1 MQRQGQDAHGG
12 RPRHAPIARG
22 IAIAKTTRQQPG
34 PAGSE
39 SLREL
44 KLICLG
50 NLLASTEERVY
61 FKDLMSRFL
70 FVSEAWIEAVA
81 PGRTAS
87 ELTGKTDFDVF
98 TKEHAASA
106 FADEQEIIR
115 TGEPI
120 VGQVERETFAGRPDT
135 WVSTTKVP
143 LRDDHG
149 EIIGTFGISRDIT
162 AQIRAESALARQ
174 AGELGA
180 QNERLRELDR
190 LKDEFVALVSHEL
203 RTPLTSII
211 GYIQLLRDERASGL
225 DTDHF
230 AEVIE
235 RNAERLLRLV
245 GDLLFLSKMQTGQL
259 ALELRETDLA
269 SLAGQ
274 AVEEARPEA
283 ERKHIGLVLSA
294 AQVPCSAV
302 DPTRIAQLL
311 GNLITNAVK
320 FTPEGGKV
328 EVRLAA
334 DDGEAVL
341 SVTDTGIGIPAAD
354 RERVF
359 ERFYRTEAATRRVIP
374 GSGLGLTIS
383 RAIVDAH
390 RGTITVRSDGK
401 SGSTFT
407 VRLPLALGS
416 SAWWCTHSASSAEQ
430 CGHDAAGPGARLGG
444 QRAVGRPEA
453 GAAGAV
459 GVAAAGGPGEARDR
473 DPDAETGR
481 DPAGPILLQGALA
494 RGHHGPGH
502 VRVDAEG
509 SGVHLVLGD
518 ADVLADGQAEPPAV
532 HLQHGGLVAWGEPPG
547 LGPGEPQ
554 LAVGHADPGPVHSQ
568 HRDVRAPGLA
578 GDRRA
583 RQSDRPG
590 LRARLGERAQPR
602 IGGRQGRR
610 AQLVPGQRELGEDHH
625 PGRRGAHRG
634 RVRHRVPGHVVRHA
648 QRLSDRDAKRF
659 PHGNPQLRR
668 GRPTD
673 PPA

>member
-1 MQRQGQDAHGG
+1 VILAAAGPPGLTALPFSPSELRKYQNAGARSRRAAKRVRRRGQDAHGG
-12 RPRHAPIARG
+12 RPRNAPIARG
-22 IAIAKTTRQQPG
+22 IAIAKTTPHQPG
-34 PAGSE
+34 QAGSG

-44 KLICLG
+44 RLICLG

-70 FVSEAWIEAVA
+70 FVSEGWIEAVA
-81 PGRTAS
+81 PGRTAG
-87 ELTGKTDFDVF
+87 ELAGKTDFDVF
-98 TKEHAASA
+98 TEEHAAAA

-115 TGEPI
+115 TGQPI
-120 VGQVERETFAGRPDT
+120 VGQVERETFSGRPDT

-143 LRDDHG
+143 LRDDDG

-162 AQIRAESALARQ
+162 AQIRAESALAWQ
-174 AGELGA
+174 AGKLGA

-245 GDLLFLSKMQTGQL
+245 GDLLFLSKMQSGQL

-283 ERKHIGLVLSA
+283 ERKHIDLILTA
-294 AQVPCSAV
+294 APVPGSV

-320 FTPEGGKV
+320 FTPEGGTV
-328 EVRLAA
+328 EVRLGTE
-334 DDGEAVL
+334 DGQAVL
-341 SVTDTGIGIPAAD
+341 SVADTGIGIPAAD

-390 RGTITVRSDGK
+390 GGTIMVRSDGK
-401 SGSTFT
+401 HGSTFT
-407 VRLPLALGS
+407 VRLPLALGG
-416 SAWWCTHSASSAEQ
+416 SAPWCPHRWCGLAS
-430 CGHDAAGPGARLGG
+430 G
-444 QRAVGRPEA
+444 Q
-453 GAAGAV
+453 
-459 GVAAAGGPGEARDR
+459 
-473 DPDAETGR
+473 
-481 DPAGPILLQGALA
+481 
-494 RGHHGPGH
+494 
-502 VRVDAEG
+502 
-509 SGVHLVLGD
+509 
-518 ADVLADGQAEPPAV
+518 PPAARIAISCYP
-532 HLQHGGLVAWGEPPG
+532 VAICGSA
-547 LGPGEPQ
+547 LGP
-554 LAVGHADPGPVHSQ
+554 
-568 HRDVRAPGLA
+568 
-578 GDRRA
+578 
-583 RQSDRPG
+583 
-590 LRARLGERAQPR
+590 
-602 IGGRQGRR
+602 
-610 AQLVPGQRELGEDHH
+610 
-625 PGRRGAHRG
+625 
-634 RVRHRVPGHVVRHA
+634 
-648 QRLSDRDAKRF
+648 RDA
-659 PHGNPQLRR
+659 RR
-668 GRPTD
+668 
-673 PPA
+673 

>member
-1 MQRQGQDAHGG
+1 MPQNGPEAGRTRRRS

-22 IAIAKTTRQQPG
+22 IAIAKTKPQPPG
-34 PAGSE
+34 QAGGE

-44 KLICLG
+44 KLTCLS

-70 FVSEAWIEAVA
+70 FVSEGWIEAVA
-81 PGRTAS
+81 PGRTAA

-98 TKEHAASA
+98 TEEHAASA

-120 VGQVERETFAGRPDT
+120 VGQVERETFSGRADT

-162 AQIRAESALARQ
+162 AQIRAESALALQ
-174 AGELGA
+174 AGQLGA
-180 QNERLRELDR
+180 QNDRLRELDR

-211 GYIQLLRDERASGL
+211 GYVQLLRDERASGL

-245 GDLLFLSKMQTGQL
+245 GDLLFLSQMQSGQL

-269 SLAGQ
+269 GLAGQ
-274 AVEEARPEA
+274 AVEDGRPEA
-283 ERKHIGLVLSA
+283 ERKHIDLVLSA
-294 AQVPCSAV
+294 APVPRSAV

-328 EVRLAA
+328 EVRLAT

-341 SVTDTGIGIPAAD
+341 SVADTGIGIPAAD

-401 SGSTFT
+401 HGSTFT

-416 SAWWCTHSASSAEQ
+416 ARGCTHSASSAVRVTQTRSGRDRGSHRVTGVVEAVGEVETQ
-430 CGHDAAGPGARLGG
+430 RGHDHQG
-444 QRAVGRPEA
+444 QQRI
-453 GAAGAV
+453 
-459 GVAAAGGPGEARDR
+459 VAH
-473 DPDAETGR
+473 
-481 DPAGPILLQGALA
+481 
-494 RGHHGPGH
+494 GH
-502 VRVDAEG
+502 
-509 SGVHLVLGD
+509 SVLGPD
-518 ADVLADGQAEPPAV
+518 LRV
-532 HLQHGGLVAWGEPPG
+532 
-547 LGPGEPQ
+547 
-554 LAVGHADPGPVHSQ
+554 
-568 HRDVRAPGLA
+568 
-578 GDRRA
+578 
-583 RQSDRPG
+583 DRPG
-590 LRARLGERAQPR
+590 
-602 IGGRQGRR
+602 
-610 AQLVPGQRELGEDHH
+610 
-625 PGRRGAHRG
+625 
-634 RVRHRVPGHVVRHA
+634 
-648 QRLSDRDAKRF
+648 SDREVYQHIAISR
-659 PHGNPQLRR
+659 
-668 GRPTD
+668 
-673 PPA
+673 

>member
-1 MQRQGQDAHGG
+1 MLLPFSPIELRIYQIAGGSCRRAAKRRRGGQDAPPKP
-12 RPRHAPIARG
+12 PRHAPIARG
-22 IAIAKTTRQQPG
+22 IAIAKTTPQQPG

-39 SLREL
+39 SLRDL
-44 KLICLG
+44 KLICLS

-81 PGRTAS
+81 PGRTAA

-98 TKEHAASA
+98 TEEHAASA
-106 FADEQEIIR
+106 FADEKEIIR

-120 VGQVERETFAGRPDT
+120 VGQVERETFSGRPDT

-162 AQIRAESALARQ
+162 AQIRAEAALALQ

-230 AEVIE
+230 AGVIE

-245 GDLLFLSKMQTGQL
+245 GDLLFLSKMQAGQL

-274 AVEEARPEA
+274 AVEEARPAA

-294 AQVPCSAV
+294 APVPCAAV

-320 FTPEGGKV
+320 FTPEGGRV

-341 SVTDTGIGIPAAD
+341 SVADTGIGIPAAD
-354 RERVF
+354 RERIF
-359 ERFYRTEAATRRVIP
+359 ERFYRTEAATRRMIP

-390 RGTITVRSDGK
+390 RGTITVLSDGK
-401 SGSTFT
+401 HGSTFT
-407 VRLPLALGS
+407 VLLPLALGS
-416 SAWWCTHSASSAEQ
+416 SAYGFRVAQPSSA
-430 CGHDAAGPGARLGG
+430 DTMP
-444 QRAVGRPEA
+444 
-453 GAAGAV
+453 
-459 GVAAAGGPGEARDR
+459 
-473 DPDAETGR
+473 
-481 DPAGPILLQGALA
+481 
-494 RGHHGPGH
+494 
-502 VRVDAEG
+502 
-509 SGVHLVLGD
+509 
-518 ADVLADGQAEPPAV
+518 
-532 HLQHGGLVAWGEPPG
+532 
-547 LGPGEPQ
+547 
-554 LAVGHADPGPVHSQ
+554 PGPVPAWAAS
-568 HRDVRAPGLA
+568 APSA
-578 GDRRA
+578 DQRPERPA
-583 RQSDRPG
+583 QS
-590 LRARLGERAQPR
+590 
-602 IGGRQGRR
+602 
-610 AQLVPGQRELGEDHH
+610 V
-625 PGRRGAHRG
+625 
-634 RVRHRVPGHVVRHA
+634 
-648 QRLSDRDAKRF
+648 
-659 PHGNPQLRR
+659 
-668 GRPTD
+668 
-673 PPA
+673 